1 MKYADDGDMGT
12 ACVKALRQIEEK
24 DYMARFKAGLLDVS
38 LFFFAECELES
49 VVVQDLAIDTIN

>member
-1 MKYADDGDMGT
+1 MGT